1 MAAGDDERPR
11 PQGVNPRIDGKL
23 SGVAHFLPQ
32 RTHCGVQGAT
42 ESLVGVVA
50 VNPFQD
56 GGLVLLVLGIASQHP
71 AEDTAGRW
79 ESQRPATDQ
88 VAGPFAFAG
97 ARMQTVN
104 IEAVIEALGSRFDA
118 DEVVIIETMLREL
131 GGTMPDRQ
139 MIEEIGLALAIHRRR
154 WA

>member
-1 MAAGDDERPR
+1 
-11 PQGVNPRIDGKL
+11 
-23 SGVAHFLPQ
+23 
-32 RTHCGVQGAT
+32 
-42 ESLVGVVA
+42 
-50 VNPFQD
+50 
-56 GGLVLLVLGIASQHP
+56 
-71 AEDTAGRW
+71 
-79 ESQRPATDQ
+79 
-88 VAGPFAFAG
+88 
-97 ARMQTVN
+97 MQTVN